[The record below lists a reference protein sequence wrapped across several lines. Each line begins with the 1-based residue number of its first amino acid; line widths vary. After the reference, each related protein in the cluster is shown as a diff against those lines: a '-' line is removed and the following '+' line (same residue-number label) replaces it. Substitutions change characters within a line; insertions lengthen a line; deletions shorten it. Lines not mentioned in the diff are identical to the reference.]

1 MGKDNSLTRGFMT
14 RAVHSGESPDPT
26 TGASAPNIVMS
37 STFVIDEPVS
47 FSAQDKPED
56 APYVYSRWDNPTVT
70 VLQDKL
76 AALEEAEACRCF
88 ASGMAATSALLLST
102 LSQGDRLVMSD
113 SNYPGTAE
121 LARKMLTRLGVEVVL
136 ADLSDQEVAARSIT
150 PGVKLVWAE
159 TPENP
164 TLRLTDI
171 RAVAE
176 LAHSVGAEFEVD
188 STFASPVATRP
199 LKLGADYVVHSLT
212 KYCCGHGDAMGG
224 AVLGRRDALKSV
236 ETDGQIYMGGVI
248 SPFNAWLI
256 NRGLATL
263 PMRMQAHQTNATHV
277 AKFLEGH
284 PKVKKVLYP
293 GLSSHPQFDLAV
305 RQMDNYSGMVSVQI
319 DDGPGLAERMM
330 SDLKIFH
337 YAVSLGHHRSLI
349 YWLGTD
355 DLMQSSYA
363 LEGRALDAYRAFAGD
378 GVFRISVGLEDPED
392 LCDDL
397 AQILG

>member
-1 MGKDNSLTRGFMT
+1 MT
-14 RAVHSGESPDPT
+14 RAVHSGESPDPV

-37 STFVIDEPVS
+37 STFVIDEPIS
-47 FSAQDKPED
+47 FSAQDKPDD

-121 LARKMLTRLGVEVVL
+121 LARKTLTRLGVDVIL
-136 ADLSDQEVAARSIT
+136 ADLSDLEAAARAIT
-150 PGVKLVWAE
+150 TGVRLVWAE
-159 TPENP
+159 TPANP

-171 RAVAE
+171 RGVAE
-176 LAHSVGAEFEVD
+176 LAHSVGAEFAVD
-188 STFASPVATRP
+188 STFATPVATRP
-199 LKLGADYVVHSLT
+199 LLLGADYVVHSLT

-224 AVLGRRDALKSV
+224 AVLGRRDKLKNV
-236 ETDGQIYMGGVI
+236 ESDGQIYMGGVI

-263 PMRMQAHQTNATHV
+263 PMRMQAHQTNATRV
-277 AKFLEGH
+277 AEFLEGH
-284 PKVKKVLYP
+284 KKVKKVLYP

-305 RQMDNYSGMVSVQI
+305 RQMDNYSGMVSVQVE
-319 DDGPGLAERMM
+319 DGPGLVERMM

-355 DLMQSSYA
+355 DLMQSSYG
-363 LEGRALDAYRAFAGD
+363 LEGRSLDAYRAFAGD

>member
-1 MGKDNSLTRGFMT
+1 MGDDNSLNRRFMT
-14 RAVHSGESPDPT
+14 RAVHSGESPDSV

-47 FSAQDKPED
+47 FSAQDIPDD

-76 AALEEAEACRCF
+76 AALEEAESCRCF

-136 ADLSDQEVAARSIT
+136 ADLSDLESASQAIT
-150 PGVKLVWAE
+150 SGVRLVWVE
-159 TPENP
+159 TPANP
-164 TLRLTDI
+164 ILRLTDI

-176 LAHSVGAEFEVD
+176 LAHSVGAELAVD
-188 STFASPVATRP
+188 STFATPVATRP
-199 LKLGADYVVHSLT
+199 LDLGADYVVHSLT

-224 AVLGRRDALKSV
+224 AVLGQRDRLKNVGS
-236 ETDGQIYMGGVI
+236 DGQIYLGGII

-263 PMRMQAHQTNATHV
+263 SMRMQVHQTNAMRV
-277 AKFLEGH
+277 ANFLEGH
-284 PKVKKVLYP
+284 RNVKKVLYP
-293 GLSSHPQFDLAV
+293 GLPSHPQFDLA
-305 RQMDNYSGMVSVQI
+305 RLQMDNYSGMVSVQI
-319 DDGPGLAERMM
+319 DNALNLVNRMM

-355 DLMQSSYA
+355 DLMESTYA
-363 LEGRALDAYRAFAGD
+363 LQGRALDAYREFAGD

>member
-136 ADLSDQEVAARSIT
+136 ADLSDQEIAVRSIT

-159 TPENP
+159 TPANP

-176 LAHSVGAEFEVD
+176 LAHSVGAEFAVD

>member
-1 MGKDNSLTRGFMT
+1 MT

-136 ADLSDQEVAARSIT
+136 ADLSDQKVAARSIT

-159 TPENP
+159 TPANP

-176 LAHSVGAEFEVD
+176 LAHSVGAEFAVD

-397 AQILG
+397 AQILD